1 VKFVLGLAC
10 AFKAHSFC
18 ILLAIK
24 RIKTIKDSTKEW
36 PNKSIR
42 SKNDYLFNDKEKLN
56 GPGHWPKLKSLV
68 G

>member
-1 VKFVLGLAC
+1 VKFIFGLAC
-10 AFKAHSFC
+10 AFKAHSSY

-42 SKNDYLFNDKEKLN
+42 PKNDYLFIDKEKLN
-56 GPGHWPKLKSLV
+56 GSGHWPKLKSLV

>member
-1 VKFVLGLAC
+1 VKFILGLAC
-10 AFKAHSFC
+10 TFKAHSSC

-42 SKNDYLFNDKEKLN
+42 PKMIIYLIDKEKLN
-56 GPGHWPKLKSLV
+56 GPGHWPKLKSPV